1 MNKTLASLVTLLTV
15 LPVGIL
21 LLFGKG
27 SSSAV
32 DAGALSAVPAQYQ
45 QHVVRA
51 GSICPEITPALIAAQ
66 IDAESGWN
74 PEAVSPVGAQGIAQF
89 MPTTWASAGRDGDG
103 DGNADI
109 LNPAD
114 AIFSQGHLMCA
125 NIDSARALLKAG
137 KVTGDVVELALAGYN
152 AGMGAVQRFG
162 GIPPYKETQ
171 TYLSRI
177 LNLASTTYATAGSPT
192 GGRTD
197 VIAWAQAQI
206 GKPYRGEGRGP
217 GCGSFGP
224 NCYDCCGLVQQAFL
238 NAAGINL
245 PMSVPGN
252 PWATSKCEY
261 AILARAHE
269 YGGHVVSADPATLQ
283 PGDILFFQ
291 NRATPESVDYITHVA
306 IYIGNNSFIDAA
318 PRMGVAIH
326 PLTDY
331 DKYERLLPQAV
342 RVGTP

>member
-1 MNKTLASLVTLLTV
+1 MNKTLASLVAVLTV

-27 SSSAV
+27 SSSAAN
-32 DAGALSAVPAQYQ
+32 AGALSAVPAQYQ

-103 DGNADI
+103 DGNADP

-137 KVTGDVVELALAGYN
+137 KGTGDVVELALAGYN
-152 AGMGAVQRFG
+152 AGMGAVEKFR
-162 GIPPYKETQ
+162 GIPPYPETRS
-171 TYLSRI
+171 YVSHI
-177 LNLASTTYATAGSPT
+177 MELAKTKYTTNGSLAGGSTAPLE
-192 GGRTD
+192 
-197 VIAWAQAQI
+197 WAITQI
-206 GKPYRGEGRGP
+206 GKPYRGEARGP

-224 NCYDCCGLVQQAFL
+224 SCYDCCGLLQQAFL

-261 AILARAHE
+261 AILARAQE
-269 YGGHVVSADPATLQ
+269 YGGRVISTDNLQ

-291 NRATPESVDYITHVA
+291 NRATPESVDYITHVGF
-306 IYIGNNSFIDAA
+306 YLGDGNVLDAV
-318 PRMGVAIH
+318 PSHGVGIR
-326 PLTDY
+326 PLTWY
-331 DKYERLLPQAV
+331 QSSERLLRQAV
-342 RVGTP
+342 RVGTK